1 MAFPAGSFHVGV
13 QFRVS
18 LVFYGDGAVPSPLTV
33 LLIAIAAVFCQNGLN
48 YALSLTGR
56 RKDPLKALF
65 GLLCLLG
72 SGYALACLAGYRAV
86 DVPGCLHAVK
96 WQTSFSRLIMLVLP
110 WFVGLYSDFRPKRF
124 LVALSAAYFVLWGA
138 DLISDHGILY
148 SEIIALVHHETPWGE
163 QLAAFAG
170 KISPAAYLIYATDL
184 VTIGFCALCGRRLL
198 RRGERSRAWRLLGL
212 VGFALVAFVNDTLLD
227 AGRIRSVYLEEYVI
241 FAFLLVI
248 GAWLGARRIRAESN
262 YQTLFHA
269 VSDAITVHDAR
280 TGKMI
285 DANESAA
292 RLYRTTRADLLA
304 GDPGRA
310 TTGVAPYQP
319 ALAVDRIRRAASEGP
334 ATFEWLSRHFDDG
347 SPFWIEVALRAE
359 VIDGRPVVLAATR
372 DISAR
377 KRAEEA
383 LHDSESRYRA
393 IVEGFD
399 GLIYICSP
407 DHKIE
412 FMNAKLIARTG
423 RDATGESCHKALH
436 DLDEPCSWCV
446 RDRVQRGETV
456 RCQIQSPKDNRWY
469 DVVSTPLPRADG
481 SISRQ
486 GMLSDITEQRK
497 AEEERR
503 QLEAQMQQIQK
514 LESLGLLAGGVAHD
528 FNNLLT
534 AVLGNTELALK
545 DLPASARSREP
556 LGEIRT
562 IACRAADLCRQLLAY
577 SGGGGFVSEP
587 IAPQHIVE
595 EISRILEVSVAAK
608 VRLLFRFADDLP
620 LIVGDPTQIRQVVMN
635 LITNASEAIGDRE
648 GVITLSLSKRLIER
662 SAWRDFVVPAEVAEG
677 DYVELTVTDTGCG
690 MDEATRSRVFEPF
703 FSTKLTGRGLGMAAV
718 LGIVRGHKGAIRIA
732 SQVGKGTSV
741 TVLLPAAGPGVSLP
755 VEQPPPAPVARPANA
770 AVLVVDDNARVLQA
784 VSQLVGALGY
794 PVMTAAS
801 GHEALRVFRE
811 RHAHIG
817 CVLLDLTMP
826 EMDGLETMQALRA
839 VDPKARIVLSSG
851 YGEQAVRRRVSG
863 DGPTHFLQKPFVED
877 DLRAAIESAL
887 RTGDGADKPV

>member
-1 MAFPAGSFHVGV
+1 
-13 QFRVS
+13 
-18 LVFYGDGAVPSPLTV
+18 VPSPLTI
-33 LLIAIAAVFCQNGLN
+33 LLIAIAAIFCHSGLN
-48 YALSLTGR
+48 YVLSLTGR

-65 GLLCLLG
+65 GILCLLG
-72 SGYALACLAGYRAV
+72 GGYALACLAGYRAA
-86 DVPGCLHAVK
+86 DMPACLYAVK
-96 WQTSFSRLIMLVLP
+96 WQTAFSRSILMVLP

-124 LVALSAAYFVLWGA
+124 LVALSSAYVIFGIA
-138 DLISDHGILY
+138 DLVSDHGILY
-148 SEIIALVHHETPWGE
+148 SEITALVHHETPWGE
-163 QLAAFAG
+163 QLASFAG
-170 KISPAAYLIYATDL
+170 KLSPVAYLIYATDL
-184 VTIGFCALCGRRLL
+184 VTIGFCALCGQRLL
-198 RRGERSRAWRLLGL
+198 WRGERGRAWPLLGL
-212 VGFALVAFVNDTLLD
+212 VGFAVVTFFNDTLLD

-248 GAWLGARRIRAESN
+248 GSWLGARRIRAESN

-280 TGKMI
+280 TGQI
-285 DANESAA
+285 LDANESAA
-292 RLYRTTRADLLA
+292 RLYHTTRADLLA

-310 TTGVAPYQP
+310 ASGVAPYQP
-319 ALAVDRIRRAASEGP
+319 ALAVERIRRAVGEGP

-347 SPFWIEVALRAE
+347 SSFWIEVALRAE
-359 VIDGRPVVLAATR
+359 KIDGRPVVLAAAR

-377 KRAEEA
+377 KKAEDA
-383 LHDSESRYRA
+383 LRDSESRYRA
-393 IVEGFD
+393 MVESFD
-399 GLIYICSP
+399 GFIYICSP
-407 DHKIE
+407 ARKIE

-423 RDATGESCHKALH
+423 RDATGEICHKVLH
-436 DLDEPCSWCV
+436 GLDEPCAWCAN
-446 RDRVQRGETV
+446 DRVQRGETV
-456 RCQIQSPKDNRWY
+456 RWRMQSPKDNRWY
-469 DVVSTPLPRADG
+469 DVINTPIQRADG
-481 SISRQ
+481 SISKQ

-497 AEEERR
+497 AEEDRC
-503 QLEAQMQQIQK
+503 QLDAQMQQIQK

-545 DLPASARSREP
+545 DLPAAAPAREP

-587 IAPQHIVE
+587 IVPKTIVE

-608 VRLLFRFADDLP
+608 VRLLFRFADDVP

-648 GVITLSLSKRLIER
+648 GTITLSLSKRPIER
-662 SAWRDFVVPAEVAEG
+662 SNLRDFVAPNDAAEG
-677 DYVELTVTDTGCG
+677 TYVELTVSDTGCG

-703 FSTKLTGRGLGMAAV
+703 FSTKFTGRGLGMAAV
-718 LGIVRGHKGAIRIA
+718 LGIVRGHKGAIHVA
-732 SQVGKGTSV
+732 SQVGKGTTV
-741 TVLLPAAGPGVSLP
+741 TVLLPAAGPEVRLP
-755 VEQPPPAPVARPANA
+755 VQPAPGSTGERPANA

-794 PVMTAAS
+794 PVLTAAS
-801 GHEALRVFRE
+801 GQEALRVFGE
-811 RHAHIG
+811 HHAQIG

-839 VDPKARIVLSSG
+839 VDPASRIVLSSG
-851 YGEQAVRRRVSG
+851 YSEQAVRRRITG
-863 DGPTHFLQKPFVED
+863 DGPTRFLQKPFVED
-877 DLRAAIESAL
+877 DLKAAIESAL
-887 RTGDGADKPV
+887 TDGATKPV